1 MATSSRPDAPHRTF
15 ALRAATAVVV
25 GVVCAAMAGTAPAAA
40 DDQQFT
46 APVGQLPAQLTEPLR
61 TGQVPLAGFGF
72 GGPTPVAPPRFDP
85 GPPPSAPDLV
95 QMVTS
100 ALGIAPIAP
109 VPAPAVVLP
118 PPAPVQ
124 AEPLVA
130 RVAPVAPAADAPANA
145 EQIRIG
151 RVELG
156 RPGIITPDQAA
167 EINEGAAG
175 FENALSDV
183 LDSTGVDPR
192 RSDVIAE
199 YVIGDAAMGAVI
211 GGVAIAPVAS
221 LAAVAGGMVGF
232 LFGIPFLP
240 TGLVIGPAV
249 GAAMGYAFGTGP
261 GVVTGA
267 VIGAAVGAIEG
278 SQVPLDPAPPA

>member
-1 MATSSRPDAPHRTF
+1 MATSNRPDAPHRTF
-15 ALRAATAVVV
+15 ALRAATALVA
-25 GVVCAAMAGTAPAAA
+25 GAVCAAVAGTAPAAA

-46 APVGQLPAQLTEPLR
+46 APVGQLPTQLTEALGLGPN
-61 TGQVPLAGFGF
+61 PLAGFGF
-72 GGPTPVAPPRFDP
+72 GAPTPALPPRVDL
-85 GPPPSAPDLV
+85 GPPPPAPDLV
-95 QMVTS
+95 QLVTS
-100 ALGIAPIAP
+100 ALGIAP
-109 VPAPAVVLP
+109 VPAPAAVVP

-124 AEPLVA
+124 ATPL
-130 RVAPVAPAADAPANA
+130 VAPVAPAVDAPATA

-156 RPGIITPDQAA
+156 RPGIITPEQAA
-167 EINEGAAG
+167 EINGGAAG

-183 LDSTGVDPR
+183 LDSTGMDPR

-267 VIGAAVGAIEG
+267 VIGAAVGAMEG
-278 SQVPLDPAPPA
+278 SQVPLDPAPPAA